1 MLDCF
6 HDLGTIEVLKWLARG
21 SDSGNAN
28 SFNKRLQIKSG
39 PVALS
44 NGNDF
49 KIDLTS
55 SALMKIELK
64 QEFVFCIGVAGSD
77 AFASSG
83 LVCFVK

>member
-1 MLDCF
+1 M
-6 HDLGTIEVLKWLARG
+6 
-21 SDSGNAN
+21 
-28 SFNKRLQIKSG
+28 QIKSG

-49 KIDLTS
+49 KVDLTS

-64 QEFVFCIGVAGSD
+64 EEFVFCIGVAGSD
-77 AFASSG
+77 AFASSC